1 MVKRTIQRV
10 GLAAA
15 IAVLGLG
22 LSASP
27 MLAVG
32 SDEPGSRNPDP
43 KPKPPSSGNRNHD
56 KATSR
61 KKPDKKSEQEFR
73 DGYRAA
79 RALVLDGHYAEA
91 IAAFHALN
99 EDDHPDVAN
108 YIGYAER
115 KLGHYQASKEWYE
128 RALASNPN
136 HVRTWQYYGMW
147 HVEQGNMLKAADFL
161 ERIKLICG
169 STDCQEYKD
178 LKGAMEGTVSY

>member
-1 MVKRTIQRV
+1 MVNRTIQRI

-15 IAVLGLG
+15 ISLLG
-22 LSASP
+22 LSLSVNP
-27 MLAVG
+27 ILAVG
-32 SDEPGSRNPDP
+32 GDEPESRYP
-43 KPKPPSSGNRNHD
+43 KPQPPSSGDKDKHNR
-56 KATSR
+56 ATSR
-61 KKPDKKSEQEFR
+61 KNKKTEQEFR

-91 IAAFHALN
+91 IAAFHALD

-128 RALASNPN
+128 RALAANPN
-136 HVRTWQYYGMW
+136 HLRTWQYYGMW
-147 HVEQGNMLKAADFL
+147 HVEQGNILKATDFL

-178 LKGAMEGTVSY
+178 LKGAMDGTVSY